1 MDISFKNIKTT
12 SEIEI
17 KLIDVLGKVVYKN
30 RVRNVQFKKNKVTG
44 LKVGEYK
51 LEVFFNKGSGKG
63 CIEVE

>member
-1 MDISFKNIKTT
+1 LDISFKNIKTT